1 MIPVLRRLNTH
12 KLLLAGDMD
21 AISLASFL
29 NKMLQLREMSRTS
42 GIASSLLLTHL
53 SLIPLP
59 TLPSV
64 PVNSKAPERIFRS
77 KHMRI
82 TSRTEM
88 LVFMAMEKGW
98 TTTGEAVGEAEVE
111 AQWSL

>member
-1 MIPVLRRLNTH
+1 MH

-21 AISLASFL
+21 ARSLASFL

-64 PVNSKAPERIFRS
+64 PVNSKTPERIFRS
-77 KHMRI
+77 KHIRI

-98 TTTGEAVGEAEVE
+98 TTTGAAVGEAEVE